1 MTKSNAL
8 FCAVAALIGLSGADA
23 EAAPA
28 KTGATNI
35 VLVHGALVDGSSWW
49 AVYEIL
55 RKDGY
60 RVSIVQEPLSS
71 LDDDVAATRRVLD
84 LQDGPVVLVGHSYGG
99 TIITVAGAD
108 PKVKALVYVAALQPD
123 AGESTGD
130 LVSRMPP
137 ASPSNDVKSTTDGYL
152 YLDRS
157 KFADN
162 FPDLAKA
169 QAEFMAAS
177 QVPVAGAAFGEKV
190 TVAAWHDKPSFAI
203 LATRDRQLNPDLAR
217 WMYKRSGTEVTEI
230 RASHLVYV
238 SQPRAVAKVIEEAA
252 RAAK

>member
-1 MTKSNAL
+1 MMKANAL
-8 FCAVAALIGLSGADA
+8 FIAAAALIGLSGAVA

-28 KTGATNI
+28 KTGAANI
-35 VLVHGALVDGSSWW
+35 VLVHGALVDGSSWKG
-49 AVYEIL
+49 VYEIL

-60 RVSIVQEPLSS
+60 HVSIVQQPLTS
-71 LDDDVAATRRVLD
+71 LDDDVAATKRILD

-123 AGESTGD
+123 MGESTGE
-130 LVSRMPP
+130 LAGRIPS
-137 ASPSNDVKSTTDGYL
+137 ASPNNDIKSTKDGYL

-162 FPDLAKA
+162 FPDVPKA
-169 QAEFMAAS
+169 QAAFIADS
-177 QVPVAGAAFGEKV
+177 QVPVASAAFGAKV
-190 TVAAWHDKPSFAI
+190 TVAAWHDKPSYAI
-203 LATRDRQLNPDLAR
+203 LATQDRQLNPDLAH
-217 WMYKRSGTEVTEI
+217 WMYKRSGATVTEI
-230 RASHLVYV
+230 KASHLVYI
-238 SQPRAVAKVIEEAA
+238 SQPRAVAKVIEQAA